1 MLLRVPF
8 QFDILRLQLHF
19 TTMPQLHNVRLVD
32 RMMFGRSEV
41 FVSFRKSLL
50 AGVTVSLIVAQ
61 AVSAQ
66 APAATD
72 KKWKDGEYD
81 MYTAITKESQPAKKL
96 ELLDAWKQK
105 FPSTDYEDARKQ
117 GYLQVYSQILT
128 AAYSQPT
135 PDHLALGQKVAAD
148 TLANL
153 DSLFSSKP
161 PSVSD
166 ENWAAAKKQVQLL
179 AQNMPGYVAWQQKDL
194 PKAEAEF
201 VKSLQQDPNQGQVS
215 LWLWTIVAGQRKA
228 DKYPLALY
236 EYARAA
242 NYDGPG
248 ALDPATRQKSKTD
261 FEGIYVKFHGSNEG
275 LDALETQAKTAALPP
290 DGFKVMS
297 KAELARDAAE
307 AALKKDEEFRKN
319 NPMLALWVSIKTALS
334 APDGATYF
342 DSSMKGAGLPGGAG
356 GVTEFK
362 GKLIEAK
369 PALRPKELILSVQ
382 DGTTPDVTL
391 KLDAPLAGKME
402 PGAEIGFQGVA
413 TAYTVTPFNVTFDVE
428 KAKITGWKGAP
439 APVHHTTHPHSGE

>member
-1 MLLRVPF
+1 
-8 QFDILRLQLHF
+8 
-19 TTMPQLHNVRLVD
+19 
-32 RMMFGRSEV
+32 MFGRSEV
-41 FVSFRKSLL
+41 FVSLRKGVLSVAAGLTMLL
-50 AGVTVSLIVAQ
+50 MAAQ
-61 AVSAQ
+61 AVFAQ

-72 KKWKDGEYD
+72 KKWKDGEYEL
-81 MYTAITKESQPAKKL
+81 YTSITKETQPAKRL
-96 ELLDAWKQK
+96 VLLDSWKQK
-105 FPSTDYEDARKQ
+105 FPTTDYEDNRKQ
-117 GYLQVYSQILT
+117 GYLQTYSQILT

-135 PDHLALGQKVAAD
+135 PDNLALGQKVAAD

-179 AQNMPGYVAWQQKDL
+179 AQNMAGYAAWQQKDL
-194 PKAEAEF
+194 PKAEVEF
-201 VKSLQQDPNQGQVS
+201 IKSLQQDPNQGQVS
-215 LWLWTIVAGQRKA
+215 LWLYTVVAGQRKPE
-228 DKYPLALY
+228 KTSLALY
-236 EYARAA
+236 EFARAA
-242 NYDGPG
+242 TYDGPG
-248 ALDPATRQKSKTD
+248 ALDAATRQKSKTD
-261 FEGIYVKFHGSNEG
+261 FENYYTKYHGSNEG
-275 LDALETQAKTAALPP
+275 MEALETQAKASALPP

-297 KAELARDAAE
+297 KAEIARDAAE

-319 NPMLALWVSIKTALS
+319 NPMLALWMSIKTALS

-362 GKLIEAK
+362 GKLIESK
-369 PALRPKELILSVQ
+369 PALRPKELILSVA

-391 KLDAPLAGKME
+391 KLDTPLAGKME

-439 APVHHTTHPHSGE
+439 APVHHPVHHSAGQ